1 MKIQAEIASIADPFL
16 LKQVLKLLDAAVES
30 DAGASKGE
38 EEADLKQ
45 LEEEVL
51 ATETNEEKV
60 E

>member
-1 MKIQAEIASIADPFL
+1 M
-16 LKQVLKLLDAAVES
+16 LKQVLALLDAAVES
-30 DAGASKGE
+30 DAGASKSKPQAVAGE
-38 EEADLKQ
+38 DLKQ

>member
-1 MKIQAEIASIADPFL
+1 M

-30 DAGASKGE
+30 DAGASKGKE
-38 EEADLKQ
+38 EVDLKQ

-51 ATETNEEKV
+51 ATETNEERV